1 MELAILIGGGA
12 LLLVETHEKRK
23 LYVTQMIIMSME
35 SEVDSIRF
43 VPNIVTHFLSN
54 VVRTSKVSS

>member
-23 LYVTQMIIMSME
+23 LYVTQMIVMSMGQKL
-35 SEVDSIRF
+35 IALG
-43 VPNIVTHFLSN
+43 LSQ
-54 VVRTSKVSS
+54 TS